1 MRTNKFRAW
10 DKIHNKMS
18 NSFTLLSA
26 INQDQAFVNPENFD
40 YMQYT
45 GLKDKN
51 GVEIYEGYIIALPTL
66 KKRYPVVIE
75 PMGVGLRGLDGVW
88 QGKIYFR
95 TFEMEVVGNI
105 YENPE
110 LLEDKTMNKTHDDFT
125 CPNYGNALVLRTE
138 DQKRC
143 SLCDATIRDKS

>member
-40 YMQYT
+40 YVQYT

-51 GVEIYEGYIIALPTL
+51 GVEIYEGYICEITGVNY
-66 KKRYPVVIE
+66 RYMFEIVWDEQVAGFSFEQVMYGLSDMEFMPDYLDWVEKLYRIQVI
-75 PMGVGLRGLDGVW
+75 
-88 QGKIYFR
+88 
-95 TFEMEVVGNI
+95 GNI

-110 LLEDKTMNKTHDDFT
+110 LLEDK
-125 CPNYGNALVLRTE
+125 
-138 DQKRC
+138 
-143 SLCDATIRDKS
+143 

>member
-26 INQDQAFVNPENFD
+26 INQDQVFVNPENFD

-51 GVEIYEGYIIALPTL
+51 GVEIYEGDLYTTGFEESVN
-66 KKRYPVVIE
+66 KKLGYNLLNKRKVRQIKWQRAGFSPLENEEFIKVI
-75 PMGVGLRGLDGVW
+75 
-88 QGKIYFR
+88 
-95 TFEMEVVGNI
+95 GNI
-105 YENPE
+105 YENSE
-110 LLEDKTMNKTHDDFT
+110 LLEDK
-125 CPNYGNALVLRTE
+125 L
-138 DQKRC
+138 
-143 SLCDATIRDKS
+143 